1 MSAELTMPKLSDS
14 MADAVIIKWLK
25 SPGEGFR
32 RGDALIEVETDK
44 ATVVY
49 EAEDDGTLGA
59 ILVPEGGT
67 AAVGQPIAQL
77 GSGNGAPPVV
87 VRLRAG
93 LPWRE
98 AVRAELPMDVLTVP
112 LGLVGAAA
120 GYLGTE
126 MGWWAAALVVA
137 PTPLVPELVLVHAR
151 RAGALAVTLPPPR

>member
-59 ILVPEGGT
+59 ILVPEGLLRPAIRSRPEV
-67 AAVGQPIAQL
+67 AASAL
-77 GSGNGAPPVV
+77 
-87 VRLRAG
+87 
-93 LPWRE
+93 
-98 AVRAELPMDVLTVP
+98 
-112 LGLVGAAA
+112 
-120 GYLGTE
+120 GYL
-126 MGWWAAALVVA
+126 
-137 PTPLVPELVLVHAR
+137 LVLVPCRVLLGAR
-151 RAGALAVTLPPPR
+151 TRPMCSICRPALPRPRLRLAYSVGSSTRSALPS